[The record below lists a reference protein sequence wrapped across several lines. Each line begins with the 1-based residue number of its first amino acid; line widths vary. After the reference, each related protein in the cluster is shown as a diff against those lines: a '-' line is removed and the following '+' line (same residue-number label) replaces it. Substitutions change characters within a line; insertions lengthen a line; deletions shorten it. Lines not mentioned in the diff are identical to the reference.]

1 MTINLNNEETLYHS
15 TTRRYLLAVLIIAL
29 LSSSAFYALHSALSG
44 SEATAYMVNLSGR
57 QRMLSQHIALEA
69 HRLHQSY
76 QAGVALTE
84 QKLSQI
90 DKDIFSMRQ
99 ANRQLSSG
107 VLSNNKTVDLSS
119 TIREIYF
126 GEMDLYKRVNNYL
139 DIAQKFKTSSVSGDR
154 LFYLSLID
162 SQSEQLLKD
171 LHIAVQQYQ
180 FEGEESLS
188 RIGDLELFV
197 WIATIAALVLE
208 VLFIFRPMVKIIIL
222 SRRNQEKTLESLEE
236 IIELRTL
243 KLEIANEKLKEVA
256 THDPLTKLKN
266 RLTLENDIEM
276 LIKWSK
282 KNHLPF
288 ALAVIDIDFF
298 KEVNDSFGHLAGDY
312 VLKELATLML
322 GITRDYDHLYRVGG
336 EEFILVLNKVKAGEM
351 IAILEKLRSA
361 VEKHKFDYDG
371 KGIDI
376 TVSIGAYH
384 STQLHLT
391 RVQDIIRVSDQALY
405 AAKNSGRN
413 CVRVALYESVKPEL
427 QHI

>member
-44 SEATAYMVNLSGR
+44 SEATAYMVNLSGK

-84 QKLSQI
+84 QSLSQI

-107 VLSNNKTVDLSS
+107 VFSNNKTVDLSS

-222 SRRNQEKTLESLEE
+222 SRRNQVKTLESLEE

-256 THDPLTKLKN
+256 THDPLTKLRN

-312 VLKELATLML
+312 VLKELAALML

-336 EEFILVLNKVKAGEM
+336 EEFILVLNKVKADEM